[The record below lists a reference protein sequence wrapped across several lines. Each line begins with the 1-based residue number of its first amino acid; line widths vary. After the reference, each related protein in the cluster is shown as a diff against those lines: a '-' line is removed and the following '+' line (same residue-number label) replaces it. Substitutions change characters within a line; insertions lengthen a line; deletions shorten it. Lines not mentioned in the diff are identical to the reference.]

1 VAQFSVQPSTVGDAC
16 VVAVSG
22 ELDAHTAPELTAAA
36 AAGLDEPQTQHLV
49 VDLADVTF
57 IDSTGIA
64 ALVRL
69 RKRTRDAGKAMR
81 LRNPGPRVVK
91 VLQITA
97 LDTVFDFD

>member
-1 VAQFSVQPSTVGDAC
+1 VGEFSAQASTDGDAC

-36 AAGLDEPQTQHLV
+36 ASGLDAPQIKHVV
-49 VDLADVTF
+49 VDLSEVTF

-69 RKRTRDAGKAMR
+69 RKRSQDADKALR
-81 LRNPGPRVVK
+81 LRNPGPRVVR

-97 LDTVFDFD
+97 LDSVFDID

>member
-1 VAQFSVQPSTVGDAC
+1 MAEFSAEPTTDGDVC

-36 AAGLDEPQTQHLV
+36 AAGLDAPQVKHLV
-49 VDLADVTF
+49 LDLSEVSF

-69 RKRTRDAGKAMR
+69 RKRSQELAKALR
-81 LRNPGPRVVK
+81 LRNPGPRVVR

-97 LDTVFDFD
+97 LDSIFDMD